1 MSINFQEYQQTKNL
15 IEVANRKR
23 KADLLIR
30 NANIVNVFTES
41 IEINNIAIYKDKIAG
56 IGNYND
62 AEYVINADGL
72 FASPS
77 FIDSHIHIES
87 TKLIPY
93 ELSLALLPKGTTTIV
108 CDPHEI
114 ANVSGLEGI
123 EFLINSSKN
132 LLLDI
137 YFLAPGCVPA
147 TKFETNYQRLDIK
160 KLKRLKKFSRI
171 IGLAEVMN
179 YPAVINGEKDIVEK
193 LILFDSFIKDGHCP
207 GLEKEEL
214 NAYICPK
221 IYSDHECISPQE
233 AYEKLSRGMY
243 IMLRNGSASKD
254 IEKLLPVINDKTK
267 NRILLCTDDKDPDDI
282 INEGHINHCIS
293 ILLKNN
299 ISLPVAIK
307 MATLNPSIYFNF
319 KGKGAIAPGYFADIV
334 LFENMNSI
342 KYVIKNG
349 KIIYEKGILKEDLFS
364 EKLNKNNSLSYKN
377 NKRKIVLSKK
387 ITDSINIKI
396 NSDNILKIKN
406 LDKNIRVI
414 NVRDNSIVTDEIIIN
429 PRVEDDYIVQD
440 IENDILKIAVIE
452 RHHKSGN
459 YSIGFIKGFGLKRG
473 AIASSI
479 SHDSHNIIS
488 IGTNDHDMLL
498 AIKHLKKIKGGI
510 AIALNGSIIADLP
523 LLYSGLISDLSLK
536 EVSEKYNFLKKTVKE
551 INGSMLDDTFMTL
564 SFMSLPVIPKLKIT
578 DKGIFDVDKFN
589 FVSLYVD

>member
-1 MSINFQEYQQTKNL
+1 MSNNYQEYLETKNL
-15 IEVANRKR
+15 IDVANKKR
-23 KADLLIR
+23 KADLLIK

-62 AEYVINADGL
+62 GEFVINADGL

-87 TKLIPY
+87 TKLTPF
-93 ELSLALLPKGTTTIV
+93 ELSLALLPKGTTTII

-114 ANVSGLEGI
+114 ANVSGIEGI

-137 YFLAPGCVPA
+137 YFLAPSCVPA
-147 TKFETNYQRLDIK
+147 TQFETNYQRLDIK
-160 KLKRLKKFSRI
+160 KLEKLKKYKKI
-171 IGLAEVMN
+171 IGIAEVMN
-179 YPAVINGEKDIVEK
+179 YPALINGEKEIVEK
-193 LILFDSFIKDGHCP
+193 LVSFNPFIKDGHCP
-207 GLEKEEL
+207 GLGKEEL
-214 NAYICPK
+214 NAYICPG
-221 IYSDHECISPQE
+221 IYSDHECTSFEE

-254 IEKLLPVINDKTK
+254 IEKLISVINDKTK
-267 NRILLCTDDKDPDDI
+267 DRILLCTDDKDPDDI
-282 INEGHINHCIS
+282 INEGHINHCLS

-299 ISLPVAIK
+299 IPLPVAIK

-319 KGKGAIAPGYFADIV
+319 KGKGAIAPGFFADIV

-349 KIIYEKGILKEDLFS
+349 KIIYEKGILKKDLFL
-364 EKLNKNNSLSYKN
+364 EKLNKKNRLNYIN
-377 NKRKIVLSKK
+377 NKRKIVLGKK
-387 ITDSINIKI
+387 IIDSINIKI

-414 NVRDNSIVTDEIIIN
+414 EVKNNSILTDEIIIK
-429 PRVEDDYIVQD
+429 PRIVDDYIVQD

-488 IGTNDHDMLL
+488 IGTNDEDMLF

-523 LLYSGLISDLSLK
+523 LIYAGLISDLSLK
-536 EVSEKYNFLKKTVKE
+536 EVSEKYNFLKTTVKK
-551 INGSMLDDTFMTL
+551 INESILDDPFMTL

-578 DKGIFDVDKFN
+578 DKGIFDVNKFN
-589 FVSLYVD
+589 FVSLYID